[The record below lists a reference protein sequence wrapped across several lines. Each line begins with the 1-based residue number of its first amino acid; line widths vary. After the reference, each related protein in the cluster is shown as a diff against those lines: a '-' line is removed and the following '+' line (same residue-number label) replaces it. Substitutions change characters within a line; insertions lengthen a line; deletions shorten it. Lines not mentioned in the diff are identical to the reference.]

1 MKHPPL
7 PRMITEIVPDESY
20 CCLQNMLAEDPTK
33 GDLIKGG
40 GGIRKIRYAIRERG
54 KSSGIRVI

>member
-1 MKHPPL
+1 
-7 PRMITEIVPDESY
+7 MITEIVPDESY